1 MPIRPGTILLLLVM
15 ATAFHRTGLAGE
27 NKEQT
32 SLIAGSAYSPTSYGG
47 DRNGA
52 VFWSVAACVP
62 MWSKWSASFSVA
74 HGHYTDYPQGIGRV
88 YFTPLTA
95 GIRFSPLET
104 ALKPFIEVLG
114 VAVPSSWGGASRL
127 VEGSEIGAGLRGAKG
142 KFGIE
147 VSVRKLRTGGA
158 SMNNFDAAPSELP
171 GLDQYLLGAAL
182 VFCK

>member
-47 DRNGA
+47 DR
-52 VFWSVAACVP
+52 
-62 MWSKWSASFSVA
+62 
-74 HGHYTDYPQGIGRV
+74 T
-88 YFTPLTA
+88 
-95 GIRFSPLET
+95 
-104 ALKPFIEVLG
+104 
-114 VAVPSSWGGASRL
+114 
-127 VEGSEIGAGLRGAKG
+127 GLRGAKG